1 MRKIFTRIREIF
13 QSIKKKKVGLVLGS
27 GGFWGLTHIGILKVL
42 EENKIYPDY
51 IVGCSMG
58 SLIGAYYALNP
69 DIKKAEE
76 IIGDFGKWDLLK
88 LLDLKFSRSS
98 LISGKKIRYFIDKLF
113 GDKTF
118 SDTKIPLRIVATDL
132 ERGEEV
138 IFTKG
143 KLADAVMASI
153 SIPGIFPP
161 VELDGR
167 ILVDGAVTNPT
178 PINIAKQMGAE
189 VVIGVDL
196 TMRHKVKLKN
206 PWIYQVIM
214 RSYEILRNQS
224 IKLNLPE
231 EKEVIVLRPDSN
243 NLEKIKPN
251 QFDKFLK
258 EGERIAKENI
268 GNIQKLMKQD
278 KKF

>member
-1 MRKIFTRIREIF
+1 MKKFFTQIQKLFRQR
-13 QSIKKKKVGLVLGS
+13 KKKKIGLVLGS
-27 GGFWGLTHIGILKVL
+27 GGLWGITHIGILKVL

-69 DIKKAEE
+69 DIKNAEE
-76 IIGDFGKWDLLK
+76 VIGDFGKWDLLK
-88 LLDLKFSRSS
+88 LLDIKFSRSS
-98 LISGKKIRYFIDKLF
+98 IISGKKIRYFIDKLF
-113 GDKTF
+113 GNKTF

-132 ERGEEV
+132 EKGEEV
-138 IFTKG
+138 VFTKG

-161 VELDGR
+161 VELNGK

-178 PINIAKQMGAE
+178 PINIAKKMGAE
-189 VVIGVDL
+189 IIVGVDL
-196 TMRHKVKLKN
+196 TMRQKVELKN

-224 IKLNLPE
+224 TRLNIHEGKNVIIIK
-231 EKEVIVLRPDSN
+231 PDSN
-243 NLEKIKPN
+243 NLSKIKLN
-251 QFDKFLK
+251 EFDKFLK

-268 GNIQKLMKQD
+268 GKI
-278 KKF
+278 KKVLRE